1 MDCLYLTFIRYN
13 DHVDVSMGTELP
25 NTGVYWMFPDAELAY
40 MWYTYFS
47 STIGQTLMQEISMLV
62 QTEESFGYM
71 LSSVR
76 RRVLDVK
83 DESLLVNAVKNIDEA
98 YQETIKSARES
109 WQKNMNSLG
118 ADVMPPTTSIDIEDY
133 SDYKK

>member
-1 MDCLYLTFIRYN
+1 
-13 DHVDVSMGTELP
+13 
-25 NTGVYWMFPDAELAY
+25 
-40 MWYTYFS
+40 
-47 STIGQTLMQEISMLV
+47 
-62 QTEESFGYM
+62 M

-76 RRVLDVK
+76 RRVLDVN

-109 WQKNMNSLG
+109 WQEHMNSLG